1 MPRIMQLHLIT
12 SNQFIMLNQL
22 NKITCKGKTIG
33 LEKPIVMGILNV
45 TPDSFF
51 DGGKYERENDILKQA
66 EKMLDEGA
74 TILDIGAMSSRPGA
88 VEISE
93 KEELQR
99 LLPAIHSI
107 LKEFPETILS
117 IDTYRSGIA
126 KKVIDTG
133 AAIINDI
140 SGGQLDDKMFETVG
154 KLQVPYIL
162 MHMKGNP
169 QNMQQSPDYEDV
181 TLEIFDWFTLRIN
194 ELKAAGV
201 KEIILDPGFGFGKTV
216 AHNYELLQKMHVFAI
231 HDLPVLAGISRKSM
245 IYKILEN
252 TAQEALNGTSVLHLV
267 ALNEGAKILR
277 VHDVKEAKEVIKLW
291 EVLKEN
297 KKF

>member
-1 MPRIMQLHLIT
+1 MQLHLIT

>member
-1 MPRIMQLHLIT
+1 
-12 SNQFIMLNQL
+12 MLNPL
-22 NKITCKGKTIG
+22 THITCKGKTIS

-51 DGGKYERENDILKQA
+51 DGGKYEKENAILKQA
-66 EKMLDEGA
+66 EKMLEEGSA
-74 TILDIGAMSSRPGA
+74 ILDIGAMSSRPGSK
-88 VEISE
+88 EISE

-99 LLPAIHSI
+99 LLPAINTI
-107 LKEFPETILS
+107 LKKFPEAILS
-117 IDTYRSGIA
+117 IDTYRSEVA
-126 KKVIDTG
+126 KKVIGSG

-140 SGGQLDDKMFETVG
+140 SGGQLDDKMFKTVG

-216 AHNYELLQKMHVFAI
+216 AHNYELLQKLHVFAI
-231 HDLPVLAGISRKSM
+231 HNLPVLAGISRKSM
-245 IYKILEN
+245 IYKVLEN
-252 TAQEALNGTSVLHLV
+252 SAQEALTGTSVLHLV
-267 ALNEGAKILR
+267 ALNQGAKILR

-291 EVLKEN
+291 EILKEN
-297 KKF
+297 KNF

>member
-1 MPRIMQLHLIT
+1 
-12 SNQFIMLNQL
+12 MLNPL
-22 NKITCKGKTIG
+22 KNITCKGKTIS

-51 DGGKYERENDILKQA
+51 DGGKYEQENTILKQA
-66 EKMLDEGA
+66 EKMFEEGA

-107 LKEFPETILS
+107 LKEFPEAILS
-117 IDTYRSGIA
+117 VDTYRSEVA
-126 KKVIDTG
+126 KKVIEAG

-194 ELKAAGV
+194 ELKAAGI

-245 IYKILEN
+245 IYKVLEN

-297 KKF
+297 KNF